1 MIDKILVGA
10 AVWLA
15 ANPTGRKVAKGS
27 YRVLAKL
34 GDRAVKAMPASISS
48 VFAGT
53 ENFVKNLTSDL
64 SADSDDAEEK
74 KE

>member
-15 ANPTGRKVAKGS
+15 SNPTGRKVAKGS

-34 GDRAVKAMPASISS
+34 GDCAVKAMPVSLSS
-48 VFAGT
+48 AFIGT
-53 ENFVKNLTSDL
+53 ENFVKSLTPDGV
-64 SADSDDAEEK
+64 EEK
-74 KE
+74 KERGEN